1 MGFFGAD
8 QLRRRVKIL
17 EWLQVEHNYF
27 IDDQLKKEVAEE
39 HRVQR
44 MLSKVPDKTKAQAVL
59 SQYEIFLRCRLH
71 HGKITIQTLRLSMTP
86 AIALMKFSG
95 YEFPNTKQV
104 SKYLKSSTGQRASLT
119 GFVNFLHNHYDLKI
133 EIQTRS
139 TAAITRRRH
148 LERKLL
154 ELMYKEWSYID
165 FIYWCKFSL
174 ELFHSLQLPI
184 KTVNKLICSSDETD
198 KGFALTY
205 CGDIYF
211 IPKINVD

>member
-1 MGFFGAD
+1 MKTKND
-8 QLRRRVKIL
+8 INKNIVIRNHPNIKLRIKRA
-17 EWLQVEHNYF
+17 
-27 IDDQLKKEVAEE
+27 LKKTKRNIIASID
-39 HRVQR
+39 
-44 MLSKVPDKTKAQAVL
+44 LSP
-59 SQYEIFLRCRLH
+59 
-71 HGKITIQTLRLSMTP
+71 
-86 AIALMKFSG
+86 
-95 YEFPNTKQV
+95 
-104 SKYLKSSTGQRASLT
+104 
-119 GFVNFLHNHYDLKI
+119 
-133 EIQTRS
+133 RS
-139 TAAITRRRH
+139 TSAITRRRH

-211 IPKINVD
+211 IPKIYVD